1 MKNRSLHFRYLL
13 IVLVI
18 ALVCMA
24 ILFKMSRTIF
34 VERDKWQ
41 AKAEKPLYD
50 TVPVV
55 ATRGNILA
63 ADGRLLATTMPRYTM
78 YMDFAADGFDRD
90 TFFRY
95 LDPLCRALARMPGDR
110 SAEAYKA
117 HLRRG
122 LTHKYRRHYRVSF
135 ARLSYVQMK
144 EILEYP
150 FFNQKN
156 SNKSGLVFETLL
168 SRERPFGMLA
178 TSTVGGVYAGM
189 VNGEGRGGASGIELA
204 CDSLLRGEN
213 GKRVRQRVQWRWV
226 EDILTKPVA
235 GKDILTT
242 IDVDIQ
248 DMAESA
254 LLKKLQETQ
263 ADYGV
268 AVIMEVETGA
278 IRAIANLDRQSD
290 GSYKEGVNH
299 AVSDLIEPGST
310 FKTASMMVALDAG
323 VVRPDDI
330 FYGEKGRFVYA
341 RQPMYDHNYRKGGY
355 ENLTAAQTIWYSSN
369 IGISK
374 IVLKGFEK
382 EPQKFV
388 DGLYAIGLNKKVD
401 IGIPGALAPVIKY
414 PVLSDGKP
422 NPAWSKLSLPWM
434 SFGYEVTIPPIY
446 TLMFYN
452 GIANGGKMIKP
463 YIIAGVSEDG
473 SLEEEFGTEVV
484 TRQMCKPQTLKEIHQ
499 MLVDVV
505 QHGTAHGR
513 KAVSSDYVQIAG
525 KTGTAQIHQGKA
537 GYKGNIV
544 RHRVSFC
551 GYFPAENPKY
561 SGIVVISAP
570 RIGYPSGGTMPGAV
584 LRTVA
589 EELYARGFLPGE
601 NTLPRDSVFAQM
613 PAVKKGSLD
622 ETLYLCKR
630 LSLPYV
636 APEPDD
642 EAGDEWVSVRSHDY
656 TMVMER
662 IKPNSYTVPSV
673 VGMGARDAIY
683 LLERVELRV
692 SVVGSGKVVR
702 QSLPVGRRV
711 SQGQKITI
719 VLK

>member
-1 MKNRSLHFRYLL
+1 MTSKGLHFRYLL
-13 IVLVI
+13 IVMAI
-18 ALVCMA
+18 ALACVA
-24 ILFKMSRTIF
+24 ILFKMSRTIIF
-34 VERDKWQ
+34 ERARWQ

-50 TVPVV
+50 TVPVY

-78 YMDFAADGFDRD
+78 YMDFAADGFNRD
-90 TFFRY
+90 TFNRY
-95 LDPLCRALARMPGDR
+95 LDPLCRALAKMPGDR
-110 SAEAYKA
+110 TAEEYKA
-117 HLRRG
+117 HLRAGFSSR
-122 LTHKYRRHYRVSF
+122 YRRHYRLSYS
-135 ARLSYVQMK
+135 RISYVQMK

-156 SNKSGLVFETLL
+156 SNKSGLVFEELL
-168 SRERPFGMLA
+168 SRERPFGQLA
-178 TSTVGGVYAGM
+178 TSTVGSVYAARED
-189 VNGEGRGGASGIELA
+189 GESRGGASGVELA
-204 CDSLLRGEN
+204 CDSLLRGTN
-213 GKRVRQRVQWRWV
+213 GKRVRQRVQWQWV
-226 EDILTKPVA
+226 EEILSKPVA

-254 LLKKLQETQ
+254 LLDKLQETQ

-268 AVIMEVETGA
+268 AIIMQVEAGA
-278 IRAIANLDRQSD
+278 IRAIANLDRQAD

-330 FYGEKGRFVYA
+330 FYGEKGKFVYA

-374 IVLKGFEK
+374 IVLKGFEND
-382 EPQKFV
+382 PRKFV

-401 IGIPGALAPVIKY
+401 LGIPGALAPVIKY
-414 PVLSDGKP
+414 PVTADGKP

-463 YIIAGVSEDG
+463 YIIAGVSENGDV
-473 SLEEEFGTEVV
+473 EEEFETEVV
-484 TRQMCKPQTLKEIHQ
+484 TRQMCKPQTLKEIQQ
-499 MLVDVV
+499 MLADVV
-505 QHGTAHGR
+505 QKGTAHGR

-561 SGIVVISAP
+561 SGIVVVSAP

-589 EELYARGFLPGE
+589 EEMYARGFLPGE
-601 NTLPRDSVFAQM
+601 ETLAPDTVFAKM
-613 PAVKKGSLD
+613 PAIKKGNLED
-622 ETLYLCKR
+622 ATYVCRR
-630 LSLPYV
+630 LSLPFV
-636 APEPDD
+636 APEPSGENEDD
-642 EAGDEWVSVRSHDY
+642 WVTVRSHDY
-656 TMVMER
+656 TIVMNR
-662 IKPNSYTVPSV
+662 IEPNRVTVPDV

-683 LLERVELRV
+683 LLERVGLRV
-692 SVVGSGKVVR
+692 NVEGQGKVVR

-711 SQGQKITI
+711 YRGNKITI
-719 VLK
+719 ILK

>member
-1 MKNRSLHFRYLL
+1 MKSKGLHFRYLL

-18 ALVCMA
+18 AVICLA

-34 VERDKWQ
+34 VEREKWQ

-50 TVPVV
+50 TVPVL
-55 ATRGNILA
+55 AARGNILA

-78 YMDFAADGFDRD
+78 YMDFAADGFNRD
-90 TFFRY
+90 TFNRY
-95 LDPLCRALARMPGDR
+95 LDPLCRALAQMPGDR
-110 SAEAYKA
+110 TAEGYKA
-117 HLRRG
+117 HLRQG
-122 LTHKYRRHYRVSF
+122 LTHKHRRHYRLSY

-156 SNKSGLVFETLL
+156 SNKSGLVFEELL
-168 SRERPFGMLA
+168 SRERPFGLLA
-178 TSTVGGVYAGM
+178 TSTVGSVYAGM
-189 VNGEGRGGASGIELA
+189 VNGEGRGGASGIELS
-204 CDSLLRGEN
+204 CDSLLRGIN
-213 GKRVRQRVQWRWV
+213 GKRVRQRVQWQWV
-226 EDILTKPVA
+226 EEILSKPVA

-254 LLKKLQETQ
+254 LL
-263 ADYGV
+263 
-268 AVIMEVETGA
+268 
-278 IRAIANLDRQSD
+278 
-290 GSYKEGVNH
+290 
-299 AVSDLIEPGST
+299 EPGST

-330 FYGEKGRFVYA
+330 FYGEKGKFVYA
-341 RQPMYDHNYRKGGY
+341 GQSMYDHNYRKGGY
-355 ENLTAAQTIWYSSN
+355 TDITAAQAIWYSSN

-382 EPQKFV
+382 DPKKFV
-388 DGLYAIGLNKKVD
+388 DGLYEIGLNKAVD
-401 IGIPGALAPVIKY
+401 LDIPGALAPVIKY
-414 PVLSDGKP
+414 PVTADGKS

-434 SFGYEVTIPPIY
+434 SFGYEVSIPPIY

-463 YIIAGVSEDG
+463 YIIAGISENGD
-473 SLEEEFGTEVV
+473 LIEEFETEVI
-484 TRQMCKPQTLKEIHQ
+484 TKQMCKSRTLTEIQQ

-505 QHGTAHGR
+505 QQGTAHGR

-561 SGIVVISAP
+561 SGIVVVSAP
-570 RIGYPSGGTMPGAV
+570 RVGYPSGGTMPGAV

-589 EELYARGFLPGE
+589 EEMYARGFLPGE
-601 NTLPRDSVFAQM
+601 GTVSRDTVFAKM
-613 PAVKKGSLD
+613 PAIKKGNL
-622 ETLYLCKR
+622 ENTTYVCR
-630 LSLPYV
+630 HLSLPYTS
-636 APEPDD
+636 PESVGGG
-642 EAGDEWVSVRSHDY
+642 EEWVSVKSKDY
-656 TMVMER
+656 TIAMDR
-662 IKPNSYTVPSV
+662 IEPNRYTVPSV

-683 LLERVELRV
+683 LLEKVGLRV
-692 SVVGSGKVVR
+692 SVEGRGKVVR
-702 QSLPVGRRV
+702 QSIPVGRRV
-711 SQGQKITI
+711 SRGERITI

>member
-1 MKNRSLHFRYLL
+1 MKSKGLHFRYLL

-18 ALVCMA
+18 AVICIA

-34 VERDKWQ
+34 VEREKWQ

-50 TVPVV
+50 TVPVL
-55 ATRGNILA
+55 AARGNILA

-78 YMDFAADGFDRD
+78 YMDFAADGFNRD
-90 TFFRY
+90 TFNRY
-95 LDPLCRALARMPGDR
+95 LDPLCRALAQMPGDR
-110 SAEAYKA
+110 TAEGYKA
-117 HLRRG
+117 HLRQG
-122 LTHKYRRHYRVSF
+122 LTHKHRRHYRLSY

-156 SNKSGLVFETLL
+156 SNKSGLVFEELL
-168 SRERPFGMLA
+168 SRERPFGLLA
-178 TSTVGGVYAGM
+178 TSTVGSVYAGM
-189 VNGEGRGGASGIELA
+189 VNGEGRGGASGIELS
-204 CDSLLRGEN
+204 CDSLLRGIN
-213 GKRVRQRVQWRWV
+213 GKRVRQRVQWQWV
-226 EDILTKPVA
+226 EEILSKPVA

-254 LLKKLQETQ
+254 LLEKLQETQ

-299 AVSDLIEPGST
+299 AVSDLVEPGST

-330 FYGEKGRFVYA
+330 FYGEKGKFVYA
-341 RQPMYDHNYRKGGY
+341 GQSMYDHNYRKGGY
-355 ENLTAAQTIWYSSN
+355 TDITAAQAIWYSSN

-382 EPQKFV
+382 DPKKFV
-388 DGLYAIGLNKKVD
+388 DGLYEIGLNKAD
-401 IGIPGALAPVIKY
+401 DLDIPGALAPVIKY
-414 PVLSDGKP
+414 PVTADGKS

-434 SFGYEVTIPPIY
+434 SFGYEVSIPPIY

-463 YIIAGVSEDG
+463 YIIAGISENGD
-473 SLEEEFGTEVV
+473 LIEEFETEVI
-484 TRQMCKPQTLKEIHQ
+484 TKQMCKSRTLTEIQQ

-505 QHGTAHGR
+505 QQGTAHGR

-561 SGIVVISAP
+561 SGIVVVSAP
-570 RIGYPSGGTMPGAV
+570 RVGYPSGGTMPGAV

-589 EELYARGFLPGE
+589 EEMYARGFLPGE
-601 NTLPRDSVFAQM
+601 GTVSRDTVFAKM
-613 PAVKKGSLD
+613 PAIKKGNL
-622 ETLYLCKR
+622 ENTTYVCR
-630 LSLPYV
+630 HLSLPYTS
-636 APEPDD
+636 PESVGGG
-642 EAGDEWVSVRSHDY
+642 EEWVSVKSKDY
-656 TMVMER
+656 TIAMDR
-662 IKPNSYTVPSV
+662 IEPNRYTVPSV

-683 LLERVELRV
+683 LLEKVGLRV
-692 SVVGSGKVVR
+692 SVEGRGKVVR
-702 QSLPVGRRV
+702 QSIPVGRRV
-711 SQGQKITI
+711 SRGERITI